1 MEKTPLGLQP
11 FWKLASS
18 EISRSR
24 GEAIQTGLQEQQ
36 TIDEEL
42 IKILFESIPEISSKV
57 IGNSS
62 FKLKLN
68 PSGGLSGFLFF
79 YKILSIE
86 SGFTVPQS
94 EIDRYMSINFCDQWR
109 D

>member
-62 FKLKLN
+62 FKLKLYIYVTFCRYRGA
-68 PSGGLSGFLFF
+68 PKCG
-79 YKILSIE
+79 KII
-86 SGFTVPQS
+86 P
-94 EIDRYMSINFCDQWR
+94 N
-109 D
+109 